1 MVQNAAGALETL
13 GLTDTQI
20 NGLTF
25 VYGSTPREVENLLT
39 REFEAD
45 PNLHKNANV
54 ELVGVYAT
62 DGSPSVSFEWTWK
75 WKPPK
80 PSEDKGGGWRNFCS
94 VCVPPIGAAI
104 WTFAETLLASS
115 SSMILVRTN
124 CILLLASPSS

>member
-62 DGSPSVSFEWTWK
+62 DGSPSVSFEWMWK

-80 PSEDKGGGWRNFCS
+80 PTEDKGGGWRNFCS
-94 VCVPPIGAAI
+94 VCVSPIGGAF
-104 WTFAETLLASS
+104 WTTAETLSS
-115 SSMILVRTN
+115 LSSTILVRTN
-124 CILLLASPSS
+124 CTPSLAFPSL

>member
-80 PSEDKGGGWRNFCS
+80 PTEDKGGGWRNFCS
-94 VCVPPIGAAI
+94 VCVPSLV
-104 WTFAETLLASS
+104 LLSGHLLKLC
-115 SSMILVRTN
+115 LVRRV
-124 CILLLASPSS
+124 